1 MTIYDYL
8 KELEAVPLHD
18 AAGSITPKGGDAAI
32 QAVAVRRC
40 IKILE
45 KPPEPQKSLPAD
57 FQAVLKD
64 NLDDL
69 LIKT

>member
-18 AAGSITPKGGDAAI
+18 AALTITPKGADAAL

-45 KPPEPQKSLPAD
+45 ENDHKNQSLKS
-57 FQAVLKD
+57 
-64 NLDDL
+64 
-69 LIKT
+69 T